1 MKEPETTVR
10 FFKTG
15 ILKTTLTK
23 QENQSKNNKRKRKK
37 KQIRKELSLITNEI
51 LAEKIQKVD

>member
-37 KQIRKELSLITNEI
+37 IDKKGIKLNY
-51 LAEKIQKVD
+51 

>member
-1 MKEPETTVR
+1 MNKPETTVR

-23 QENQSKNNKRKRKK
+23 QENQIKNNKRKSKRKK
-37 KQIRKELSLITNEI
+37 K
-51 LAEKIQKVD
+51 

>member
-1 MKEPETTVR
+1 MNKTETTIR

-23 QENQSKNNKRKRKK
+23 QENQSKNNKRKRKREK
-37 KQIRKELSLITNEI
+37 KDKKGIKLNY
-51 LAEKIQKVD
+51 

>member
-1 MKEPETTVR
+1 MNKLETTVR

-23 QENQSKNNKRKRKK
+23 QENQIKNNKRKSKRKK
-37 KQIRKELSLITNEI
+37 K
-51 LAEKIQKVD
+51 